1 MSELNEDFEKV
12 ATEINKKIEQA
23 ATLLKEANR
32 LGQAAGLSQLGG
44 GYYSLEGVSGEE
56 REKLEEIDFNPLL
69 RELENAGWS
78 RSSMMCS

>member
-12 ATEINKKIEQA
+12 ATEINSKIEQA
-23 ATLLKEANR
+23 AKLLAEANR
-32 LGQAAGLSQLGG
+32 LGKAAGMECLGG
-44 GYYSLEGVSGEE
+44 GYYSTEGVSGET
-56 REKLEEIDFNPLL
+56 REMMEEIDFNPLL